1 MAIKFLNTVQVD
13 TDVLYVDA
21 ANDRVG
27 IGTPSPQAKLDVTG
41 DTFLTSRHV
50 KISSNGANVYFTAAT
65 HDASGTEGLLNKL
78 SFKSLGT
85 YFDNNFISITDTSV
99 ALPLD
104 TSIVQEAISAGDN
117 SWNVLTLPKESGTFA
132 LENWVTSNFAPSTGG
147 NYLPLSAGSGS
158 PLTGNLY
165 IENGA
170 PKIYLKDTTDDDDQ
184 AIYFQNNAATI
195 EYIISTQDFTG
206 ASLGDGMFIGSVS
219 NDELALVTSN
229 TTALYI
235 DTLQK
240 VGIGVTSPQSKLQVA
255 GGIQMADDTATAS
268 ATKVGTL
275 KYRVSGNN
283 SYVDMCM
290 QTGATTYAWINIV
303 QNNW

>member
-1 MAIKFLNTVQVD
+1 
-13 TDVLYVDA
+13 
-21 ANDRVG
+21 
-27 IGTPSPQAKLDVTG
+27 
-41 DTFLTSRHV
+41 
-50 KISSNGANVYFTAAT
+50 
-65 HDASGTEGLLNKL
+65 
-78 SFKSLGT
+78 
-85 YFDNNFISITDTSV
+85 
-99 ALPLD
+99 
-104 TSIVQEAISAGDN
+104 
-117 SWNVLTLPKESGTFA
+117 
-132 LENWVTSNFAPSTGG
+132 
-147 NYLPLSAGSGS
+147 
-158 PLTGNLY
+158 LTGNLY